1 MLAVEI
7 FSIAKRFD
15 GDTLLLSPSL
25 FYTKKKAFVKFKSE
39 QKMLNYSMC
48 FIACSVLNQ

>member
-15 GDTLLLSPSL
+15 GPCAQSLLGKIEGDSARRIGLMEMIHRIINSP
-25 FYTKKKAFVKFKSE
+25 KD
-39 QKMLNYSMC
+39 
-48 FIACSVLNQ
+48 

>member
-1 MLAVEI
+1 MLAAEK

-25 FYTKKKAFVKFKSE
+25 FYTKKKAFVKLKSE
-39 QKMLNYSMC
+39 QKRSTVPCVVSLVVS
-48 FIACSVLNQ
+48 